1 MVTFPMIPSP
11 LCQEDRIR
19 KTEDKKATL
28 QLSERIPAT
37 GTSPCNSNLWSSFCK
52 GLCDQFSHRFK
63 KTHSF
68 SSSTPV
74 ARRCQKTPYL
84 LILLYPLKTFP
95 KLNINQPTIKKKYSP
110 IYEKNILTNAA
121 KMYIAL
127 FLARQNLYG
136 VEILA
141 VIRGSISSHRSV

>member
-19 KTEDKKATL
+19 KQDKKAIL
-28 QLSERIPAT
+28 QLSECSPTT

-68 SSSTPV
+68 SSIPV
-74 ARRCQKTPYL
+74 TRRCQKIPYL
-84 LILLYPLKTFP
+84 LILIHPLKAFP
-95 KLNINQPTIKKKYSP
+95 KLNINWPTVKKKYSP